1 MSESESRLL
10 LDPSGVA
17 ASVTKLADLIAG
29 KTPAGKKLTLIGIYN
44 RGVPLAQR
52 LTRELLAAGGREVQC
67 GSIDITQYRD
77 DLDRFSV
84 APKLYGSDI
93 PFSIDDEHVI
103 LCDEVIYTGRSVRAA
118 LDELLDHGRPSQ
130 VQLAALVDRAGREL
144 PIQPDFVALDVEVE
158 EDERVAVRFREVDG
172 EDCVKVQSTRIA
184 VES

>member
-1 MSESESRLL
+1 MSEPANRLL

-17 ASVTKLADLIAG
+17 DAVEDLAG
-29 KTPAGKKLTLIGIYN
+29 KISSGTPAGKRLTLIGIYN

-52 LTRELLAAGGREVQC
+52 LASAIARRGEHEVQC

-77 DLDRFSV
+77 DLNRFEV

-103 LCDEVIYTGRSVRAA
+103 LCDEVVYTGRSVRAA
-118 LDELLDHGRPSQ
+118 IDELLDHGRPSR

-144 PIQPDFVALDVEVE
+144 PIQPDFVALGVEVAE
-158 EDERVAVRFREVDG
+158 GERVAVRFSEVDD
-172 EDCVKVQSTRIA
+172 EDVVMIQAVKETVS
-184 VES
+184 